1 VLRFG
6 LCCIFSREPI
16 RFRHTTAKA
25 LSAFSKTQQ
34 LAKLSEICLANAEG
48 LLGAVRAVS
57 RMGIGAFRISSPIFP
72 RYTHPL
78 VGYGLDDLP
87 GAATIRGLL
96 AKVHDYKKVHD
107 IRLSFHPD
115 QFITIS
121 SQKTE
126 VVENSLRELEY
137 QGFVAELIGADII
150 NIHGGG
156 AFGDKNAAL
165 QRFRQSFGRLSE
177 RVRQRLTLENDDR
190 IYTVK
195 DLHPVCTDLGIPL
208 VYDVHHHRC
217 HPDGLDVEQATGLA
231 VETFEK
237 TGREPYFH
245 ISSPSEG
252 WETGNPRKHADY
264 VDWRD
269 FPKAWINITATID
282 VEARAKELAVM
293 KLMRDLG
300 LLRISQ
306 AMGEGDETNRQDAE
320 GIQ

>member
-6 LCCIFSREPI
+6 LCCIFNREPI

-25 LSAFSKTQQ
+25 LSAISRPQQ
-34 LAKLSEICLANAEG
+34 LAKLSEICLANAG
-48 LLGAVRAVS
+48 ALLDAVHAVS
-57 RMGIGAFRISSPIFP
+57 RMGVGAFRISSPIFP
-72 RYTHPL
+72 RYTHPQ
-78 VGYGLDDLP
+78 VSYGLDDLP
-87 GAATIRGLL
+87 GATSIRGLL

-121 SQKTE
+121 SPKSE
-126 VVENSLRELEY
+126 VVDNSLRELEY
-137 QGFVAELIGADII
+137 QGTVAELIGADVI
-150 NIHGGG
+150 NMHGGG
-156 AFGDKNAAL
+156 AYGDKNATL
-165 QRFRQSFGRLSE
+165 QRFRQNFSRLSE

-195 DLHPVCTDLGIPL
+195 DLHPVCLDLGIPL

-217 HPDGLDVEQATGLA
+217 NPDGLDVEQATRLA
-231 VETFEK
+231 VATFERI
-237 TGREPYFH
+237 GREPYFH

-264 VDWRD
+264 VDIRD
-269 FPKAWINITATID
+269 FPKFWMNITATID

-293 KLMRDLG
+293 KLMRDLD
-300 LLRISQ
+300 LLR
-306 AMGEGDETNRQDAE
+306 
-320 GIQ
+320 

>member
-16 RFRHTTAKA
+16 RFKHTTAKA
-25 LSAFSKTQQ
+25 LSAFSRPLQ
-34 LAKLSEICLANAEG
+34 LAKLSEICIANSEA
-48 LLGAVRAVS
+48 LVGAVHAVS

-72 RYTHPL
+72 RYTHPQ

-87 GAATIRGLL
+87 GAVTIRGLL
-96 AKVHDYKKVHD
+96 AKVHDYKKNHD

-121 SQKTE
+121 SPRSE

-137 QGFVAELIGADII
+137 QGFVAELIGADVI
-150 NIHGGG
+150 NMHGGG
-156 AFGDKNAAL
+156 ASGDKNATL
-165 QRFRQSFGRLSE
+165 QRFRQNFGRLSE

-195 DLHPVCTDLGIPL
+195 DLHPVCSDLGIPL
-208 VYDVHHHRC
+208 IYDVHHHRC
-217 HPDGLDVEQATGLA
+217 HPDGLDIEQATRLA
-231 VETFEK
+231 VATFERI
-237 TGREPYFH
+237 GCEPYFH
-245 ISSPSEG
+245 ISSPSGG

-264 VDWRD
+264 VDMKE
-269 FPKAWINITATID
+269 FPKVWMNITATID
-282 VEARAKELAVM
+282 VEARAKELAVT

-300 LLRISQ
+300 LLR
-306 AMGEGDETNRQDAE
+306 
-320 GIQ
+320 